1 MVVLGL
7 MMTSLCTAYWQLIL
21 AQGVCVGL
29 GSGCLFLTCIAIL
42 PTYFV
47 RYRALAIG
55 VAASGSS
62 VAGVIYPIVF
72 HSLQPKIGFS
82 WAVRVVG
89 FMALFTCGISC
100 ATIRVRVVKPK
111 KEKAPKAGFYHDTNN
126 KKTGI
131 PRFTAMFTL
140 PKAYR
145 AMFHDPPFN
154 LFNFSSFFG
163 VTGQYIPFFYIE
175 QYATSHNLAIPFYSL
190 TLLNTGSVFGRII
203 PGLVATK
210 VHPLSVLG
218 VCTSIAAILA
228 YCWIATA
235 DSSPGLIVFCLLYGF
250 FSGAFVSL
258 QPTCVAS
265 IAVTSAKVT
274 GKGRELRRKQE
285 RDVDD
290 EPPEDVLKT
299 IGARLGINSAFSAF
313 GILIGNPVAGVIV
326 PISWVGVQVF
336 TGSVLLVSAGFTCVA
351 FVVTFARERRVERKE
366 REVLGVGQAD
376 EEGGRNET

>member
-1 MVVLGL
+1 M
-7 MMTSLCTAYWQLIL
+7 
-21 AQGVCVGL
+21 
-29 GSGCLFLTCIAIL
+29 
-42 PTYFV
+42 
-47 RYRALAIG
+47 
-55 VAASGSS
+55 
-62 VAGVIYPIVF
+62 
-72 HSLQPKIGFS
+72 
-82 WAVRVVG
+82 
-89 FMALFTCGISC
+89 
-100 ATIRVRVVKPK
+100 
-111 KEKAPKAGFYHDTNN
+111 
-126 KKTGI
+126 
-131 PRFTAMFTL
+131 
-140 PKAYR
+140 
-145 AMFHDPPFN
+145 
-154 LFNFSSFFG
+154 
-163 VTGQYIPFFYIE
+163 
-175 QYATSHNLAIPFYSL
+175 
-190 TLLNTGSVFGRII
+190 
-203 PGLVATK
+203 
-210 VHPLSVLG
+210 
-218 VCTSIAAILA
+218 
-228 YCWIATA
+228 
-235 DSSPGLIVFCLLYGF
+235 FCLLYGF